1 MCVYRS
7 DEVTMYETIL
17 IDACVNRIPIGGFH
31 IAPTVGFYVPACL
44 GFARGFAIGVFSAPK
59 LRRLN
64 RCSVDDIDV
73 PFSHDDVFCF
83 KLTVHFAQYNIS

>member
-1 MCVYRS
+1 MSVSGR
-7 DEVTMYETIL
+7 DGLTMSETIL
-17 IDACVNRIPIGGFH
+17 INASVGRIPISGFH

-64 RCSVDDIDV
+64 RCSVDDINA

-83 KLTVHFAQYNIS
+83 RLTVHLAQ